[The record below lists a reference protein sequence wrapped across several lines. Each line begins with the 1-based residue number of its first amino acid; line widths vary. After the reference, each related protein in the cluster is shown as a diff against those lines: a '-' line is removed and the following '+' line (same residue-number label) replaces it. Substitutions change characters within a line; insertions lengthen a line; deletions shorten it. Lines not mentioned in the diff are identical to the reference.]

1 MKAIELATILEEH
14 PNFDV
19 YTESGRLILM
29 NGLGVE
35 VSVSLDEED
44 DEEYYDSDLIGL
56 TERDICQ
63 TIYM

>member
-1 MKAIELATILEEH
+1 MTALELATILEAH

-35 VSVSLDEED
+35 VSVSLEDED
-44 DEEYYDSDLIGL
+44 NEEYYDSNLIGL
-56 TERDICQ
+56 TEGDIC
-63 TIYM
+63 